1 MKLVKILSDKV
12 QIRSDY
18 KEFDDV
24 RINDLIAVSDGEVEL
39 VTMVNTLTDIDT
51 ENEEEIGENDYILE
65 HSSTKMLECSIIGT
79 VKDGTFQKAIDK
91 YPSKGNDVKL
101 LQRLLKSN
109 GFKGKDGKNLT
120 IDGECGTNTVYAI
133 KKYQTKKGLSVDG
146 CAGPATW
153 KSILLR

>member
-91 YPSKGNDVKL
+91 YPTMKVSAHRISKEEFASMACEYQCGN
-101 LQRLLKSN
+101 RS
-109 GFKGKDGKNLT
+109 F
-120 IDGECGTNTVYAI
+120 
-133 KKYQTKKGLSVDG
+133 
-146 CAGPATW
+146 
-153 KSILLR
+153 

>member
-65 HSSTKMLECSIIGT
+65 HSSTKMLECSCKRWNIPEGNRQISNHESKCT
-79 VKDGTFQKAIDK
+79 SNFQRRICFYAE
-91 YPSKGNDVKL
+91 
-101 LQRLLKSN
+101 Q
-109 GFKGKDGKNLT
+109 
-120 IDGECGTNTVYAI
+120 VYRR
-133 KKYQTKKGLSVDG
+133 
-146 CAGPATW
+146 
-153 KSILLR
+153 ILHRRIFSL